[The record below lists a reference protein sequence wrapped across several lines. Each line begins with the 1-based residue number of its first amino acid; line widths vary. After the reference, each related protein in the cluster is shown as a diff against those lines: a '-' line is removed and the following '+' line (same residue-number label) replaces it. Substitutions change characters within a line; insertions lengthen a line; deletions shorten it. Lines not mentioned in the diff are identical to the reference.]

1 MLLEFIFL
9 FISVILIAQTSIT
22 VYNYNQ
28 NNQQKDLNFYWTC
41 LVLVLSIIG
50 ALVSGTALAF
60 GAAIVTSGSLPAGSP
75 LTSPSTSTTVVTSPT
90 SRPVDHSSTTVV
102 REEHVVVPTTTRE
115 HVATTVPSYSGYDEN
130 DEHHWGERND
140 EWEGRED
147 D

>member
-1 MLLEFIFL
+1 ME
-9 FISVILIAQTSIT
+9 VKGAT
-22 VYNYNQ
+22 VWSLRL
-28 NNQQKDLNFYWTC
+28 KSFATW
-41 LVLVLSIIG
+41 IG

-60 GAAIVTSGSLPAGSP
+60 GAAIVTSGSIPAGSP
-75 LTSPSTSTTVVTSPT
+75 LTSPSTSTTAVTSPT

-115 HVATTVPSYSGYDEN
+115 HVATTVPPYSGYDEN

>member
-1 MLLEFIFL
+1 MLTDRYFARVFSNMEVKGAAVWSLRLKSF
-9 FISVILIAQTSIT
+9 AT
-22 VYNYNQ
+22 
-28 NNQQKDLNFYWTC
+28 W
-41 LVLVLSIIG
+41 IG

-60 GAAIVTSGSLPAGSP
+60 GAAIVTSGSLPVGSP

-90 SRPVDHSSTTVV
+90 PRPVDHGSTTVV